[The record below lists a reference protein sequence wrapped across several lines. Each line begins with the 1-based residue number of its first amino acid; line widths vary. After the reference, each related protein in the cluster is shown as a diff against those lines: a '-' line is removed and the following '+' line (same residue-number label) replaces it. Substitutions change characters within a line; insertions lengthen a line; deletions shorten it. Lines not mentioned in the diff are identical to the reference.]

1 MCKTYAL
8 TTADHFN
15 QYRRKHINGDGHY
28 VYEIKNLKFRFVHSK
43 LF

>member
-15 QYRRKHINGDGHY
+15 QYRRKHINGDGRY
-28 VYEIKNLKFRFVHSK
+28 VYEIKNSKFRFVHSK